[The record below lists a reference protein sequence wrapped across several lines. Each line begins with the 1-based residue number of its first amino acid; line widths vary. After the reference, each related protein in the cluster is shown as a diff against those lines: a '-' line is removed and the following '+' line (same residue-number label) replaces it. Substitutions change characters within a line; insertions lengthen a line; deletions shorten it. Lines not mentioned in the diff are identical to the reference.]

1 MSVHGC
7 GRGCGRQIY
16 VSMVP
21 GGGAPVSLP
30 NASKYTPAALY
41 CQSCR
46 EYICVS
52 CASRPPGLSP
62 MHDCASCGT
71 QLSYPGVHGVASSG
85 GSSTASGEPIARSA
99 AAASSRAAMQQTSGP
114 SNGPAMASL
123 FLAGIGSMC
132 CLLSAVTPSG
142 CFGFFINLAAIVSGA
157 TGLLKARATGV
168 GMIPALIGLALGL
181 FNLLISMLLSLVYV
195 LASM

>member
-62 MHDCASCGT
+62 MHDCPSCGT
-71 QLSYPGVHGVASSG
+71 QLSYPGVHGVETPGRA
-85 GSSTASGEPIARSA
+85 STASGEPIARSA
-99 AAASSRAAMQQTSGP
+99 AAASSRAAMQQTAGP
-114 SNGPAMASL
+114 SNGAAMASL
-123 FLAGIGSMC
+123 FLAGVGSMC

-142 CFGFFINLAAIVSGA
+142 CFGFFINPAAIALGA

-168 GMIPALIGLALGL
+168 GMVPAVIGVALGVL
-181 FNLLISMLLSLVYV
+181 NFLMSMLLTLMYA